1 MRTAPWRQKT
11 PTPAQIALVSKRW
24 SKIYPDLEEERREK
38 MLENLTKGKAADII
52 TRLRHGAQVNLS
64 LTTMNNKYVNTIT
77 KGAF

>member
-1 MRTAPWRQKT
+1 
-11 PTPAQIALVSKRW
+11 
-24 SKIYPDLEEERREK
+24 